1 MNSMKNKFILLTKK
15 KLKKIP
21 LIKNKIIGKKNMAG
35 RNNSGKI
42 TIRHKGGGHKKNF
55 RKIDFVRIKD
65 SIGIVTSIEYD
76 PCRTA
81 FLASVYDFSNLT
93 YFYMIAPKDL
103 NIGNIVKSGFGAH
116 TKIGHS
122 LLLMKI
128 PIGGVIHNISLK
140 NKKKAQLTR
149 SAGTSAQLIEKNSE
163 YCQVVLSSGKQIF
176 LSPSCQATIGTVS
189 NQFSFF
195 NKIGKAGRNR

>member
-1 MNSMKNKFILLTKK
+1 M
-15 KLKKIP
+15 
-21 LIKNKIIGKKNMAG
+21 G

-42 TIRHKGGGHKKNF
+42 TVRHKGGGHKKKF

-76 PCRTA
+76 PYRTA
-81 FLASVYDFSNLT
+81 FIASVYDFSNLT
-93 YFYMIAPKDL
+93 YFYMIAPKNL
-103 NIGNIVKSGFGAH
+103 NIGNIVKSGFSAH

-149 SAGTSAQLIEKNSE
+149 SAGTSAQLIEKKFRT
-163 YCQVVLSSGKQIF
+163 LSSRFKFRSTDI
-176 LSPSCQATIGTVS
+176 S
-189 NQFSFF
+189 FSFMSGHYWDRIQSIF
-195 NKIGKAGRNR
+195 VFQ